1 MREFIDILVK
11 SRNVGLNLHL
21 RSSGSSDDIIV
32 RFSSWGGFYLRKW
45 SSNRPGLLDALVR
58 GEVSKTEG
66 TELRKTLGVYCVKSE
81 DTLTFISSTGFLT
94 QGLTTRNPGSPY
106 PVNQVRRI
114 ELHIFSDASQA
125 AYAACAYLREVTCWS
140 NSIVALTWIK
150 GASRWKPFV
159 AKRVQE
165 IQELVSPHSWRYCLT
180 QRKTQWTFPID
191 DVVARLG
198 GGLAVARQGKL
209 TQRTAGQIEYGI
221 EQVISPTRYS
231 CYEFYAI
238 SHETAESRE
247 IQVKEFGVKPNTAER
262 VKEFVPFLDQDG
274 FLRMCG
280 QLRRSTLPP
289 EFKHPVLQHNQL
301 VLEML
306 IKNHHV
312 RQMHASDNQTLVA
325 IRTRVDAKPY
335 QLKMGD
341 SKLKMA
347 NRVTE
352 SAPFNQT
359 GVVLVADAM
368 VSTIFNRNLMVKYRL
383 TRRSLVRPKRKWTV

>member
-1 MREFIDILVK
+1 MSYNEEFQLMDLF
-11 SRNVGLNLHL
+11 
-21 RSSGSSDDIIV
+21 RSV
-32 RFSSWGGFYLRKW
+32 PW
-45 SSNRPGLLDALVR
+45 
-58 GEVSKTEG
+58 EVSKTEG

-94 QGLTTRNPGSPY
+94 QGLTTRYPGSPY

-125 AYAACAYLREVTCWS
+125 AYAACAYLRERIDFANSGSHLLEQQQNSSHVDQGSISLEAFRGKTCAR
-140 NSIVALTWIK
+140 NT
-150 GASRWKPFV
+150 G
-159 AKRVQE
+159 
-165 IQELVSPHSWRYCLT
+165 
-180 QRKTQWTFPID
+180 
-191 DVVARLG
+191 VVARLG

-209 TQRTAGQIEYGI
+209 TQRTVKELWNADALWL
-221 EQVISPTRYS
+221 RK
-231 CYEFYAI
+231 
-238 SHETAESRE
+238 

-262 VKEFVPFLDQDG
+262 VKEFAPFLDQDG
-274 FLRMCG
+274 FLRICG

-325 IRTRVDAKPY
+325 IRTRVDTKPY

-341 SKLKMA
+341 HLLDDSRVALAWIKEASARWKPFVA
-347 NRVTE
+347 NRVQDIQEWVSSQCWRYCPTKIN
-352 SAPFNQT
+352 P
-359 GVVLVADAM
+359 ADIPSRGYPPGTLINTA
-368 VSTIFNRNLMVKYRL
+368 L
-383 TRRSLVRPKRKWTV
+383 W